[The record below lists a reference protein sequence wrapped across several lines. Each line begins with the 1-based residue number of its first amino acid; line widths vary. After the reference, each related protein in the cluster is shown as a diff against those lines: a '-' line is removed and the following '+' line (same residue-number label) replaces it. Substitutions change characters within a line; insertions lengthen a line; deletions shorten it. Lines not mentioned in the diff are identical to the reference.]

1 MEPVDDSA
9 LLRQFAENHSDEAF
23 AELVTRHVN
32 LVYSVALRQV
42 AHPQNAEEITQAV
55 FIILAKKAAG
65 LRHEKALS
73 SWLFQ
78 ATRFTAIN
86 FMRSEIRRQNR
97 EQEAQMQT
105 ILNESGGEV
114 WPKIAPLL
122 DDAVADLREKER
134 QAIVLRY
141 YEGRSLREVGLALG
155 ASEEAAKK
163 RVGRA
168 LEKLRE
174 SFAKRG
180 VDSTTAAIA
189 ETISAHSVQIAPLA
203 LAKTIFA
210 VAVVKGATASTS
222 TLTLIKGALKIM
234 AWTKMKSIMVTGA
247 CVLLAG
253 GVSTVL
259 FVAAHRTPA
268 EFGYDRAYLANPAVF
283 PRENARIVQWRQK
296 PWPAEKQREE
306 ARIKSRQAKDE
317 TVNATTIDLKPY
329 LNTALTDSPA
339 SEIGNMEDNLAE
351 LPSGTSVFAG
361 VPFDVKGSIQLNSSV
376 MFSYFKKTFPNQAG
390 PIRINRPCAKIHL
403 LHGANCILSR
413 DFGRSVAKLVL
424 HYTDGSSNEIFVVAG
439 KHLFDWWAPLFTTGV
454 DPRILQATPGT
465 ERAWTGSNP
474 YIKAN
479 RPDESLVLYKSTFDN
494 PRPDV
499 TLASLDY
506 VSTMTEAAPFLV
518 GLTVE

>member
-1 MEPVDDSA
+1 MEPEDDSA

-23 AELVTRHVN
+23 AELVARHVN
-32 LVYSVALRQV
+32 LVYSVALRR
-42 AHPQNAEEITQAV
+42 AGHPQNAEEITQAV

-86 FMRSEIRRQNR
+86 FVRSEIRRQNR
-97 EQEAQMQT
+97 EEEAHMQT

-122 DDAVADLREKER
+122 DDAVAVLREKER
-134 QAIVLRY
+134 RAIVLRF

-168 LEKLRE
+168 LEKLRQ

-203 LAKTIFA
+203 LAKTISALA
-210 VAVVKGATASTS
+210 VAKGAAASTS

-234 AWTKMKSIMVTGA
+234 AWTKMKSIVVTGA
-247 CVLLAG
+247 GVLLAG
-253 GVSTVL
+253 GISTAL
-259 FVAAHRTPA
+259 FVAMHRTPA

-296 PWPAEKQREE
+296 PWPAERQREE

-339 SEIGNMEDNLAE
+339 SPIGNMDDNMAE
-351 LPSGTSVFAG
+351 LPSGTNVFAG
-361 VPFDVKGSIQLNSSV
+361 VPFDVKGSIQLNGAV
-376 MFSYFKKTFPNQAG
+376 MSLFKKNYPNQVG
-390 PIRINRPCAKIHL
+390 PIGINRPCAKIHL
-403 LHGANCILSR
+403 LHGCNAILSR

-424 HYTDGSSNEIFVVAG
+424 HYADGSTSEIFMVAG

-454 DPRILQATPGT
+454 DPRFLQTAPGT

-479 RPDESLVLYKSTFDN
+479 RPDESLVPYKSTFDN
-494 PRPDV
+494 PRPAV
-499 TLASLDY
+499 TLASVDY
-506 VSTMTEAAPFLV
+506 VSTITEVAPFLV

>member
-23 AELVTRHVN
+23 AELVMRHVN

-42 AHPQNAEEITQAV
+42 GHPQNAEEITQAV

-86 FMRSEIRRQNR
+86 FMRSEILRQNR

-122 DDAVADLREKER
+122 DDAVAALREKER
-134 QAIVLRY
+134 RAIVLRF

-168 LEKLRE
+168 LEKLRQ

-203 LAKTIFA
+203 LAKTISA
-210 VAVVKGATASTS
+210 MAAAKGATASTS

-234 AWTKMKSIMVTGA
+234 AWTKMKSIVVTGA
-247 CVLLAG
+247 GVLLAG
-253 GVSTVL
+253 GVSNAL
-259 FVAAHRTPA
+259 FVAARRAPA
-268 EFGYDRAYLANPAVF
+268 EFGYDRTYIANPAAF
-283 PRENARIVQWRQK
+283 PRENARIARWRQN
-296 PWPAEKQREE
+296 PWPAERQREE
-306 ARIKSRQAKDE
+306 ERIKSRQAKDE
-317 TVNATTIDLKPY
+317 TVNATMIDLKPY

-339 SEIGNMEDNLAE
+339 SPVGNLDDNMAE
-351 LPSGTSVFAG
+351 LPSGKNVFAG
-361 VPFDVKGSIQLNSSV
+361 VPFDVKGCIQLNGAV
-376 MFSYFKKTFPNQAG
+376 MSLFKKNYPNQVG
-390 PIRINRPCAKIHL
+390 PIGINRTCAKIHL
-403 LHGANCILSR
+403 LHGSNAILSR
-413 DFGRSVAKLVL
+413 DFDRSVAKLVL
-424 HYTDGSSNEIFVVAG
+424 HYADGSTSEIFVVAG

-454 DPRILQATPGT
+454 DPRFLQTAPGT

-479 RPDESLVLYKSTFDN
+479 QPDESLVLYKSTFDN

-499 TLASLDY
+499 KLVSLDY